1 MIQKRLLQH
10 LIFLMFFIFL
20 VNFFALKFYW
30 YSLIWYLDIMMHFL
44 GGFWIGLFFL
54 YIFSRGK
61 QLSFNL
67 NLLFK
72 LLLMGFL
79 IGLLW
84 ELYEFYLNIV
94 AGTSFNLN
102 DTLSDLF
109 FDLLGI
115 AVSLFYFLKI
125 IMPKLPYR
133 LQ

>member
-1 MIQKRLLQH
+1 
-10 LIFLMFFIFL
+10 MFFIFL
-20 VNFFALKFYW
+20 ANFFALKFYW
-30 YSLIWYLDIMMHFL
+30 YSLIWYLDIIMHFL

-54 YIFSRGK
+54 YIFSKGK

-67 NLLFK
+67 NLFFK
-72 LLLMGFL
+72 LLLVGL
-79 IGLLW
+79 LVGLLW

-94 AGTSFNLN
+94 AGTLFNLN

-109 FDLLGI
+109 FDLLGT

-125 IMPKLPYR
+125 IMPKFPYR